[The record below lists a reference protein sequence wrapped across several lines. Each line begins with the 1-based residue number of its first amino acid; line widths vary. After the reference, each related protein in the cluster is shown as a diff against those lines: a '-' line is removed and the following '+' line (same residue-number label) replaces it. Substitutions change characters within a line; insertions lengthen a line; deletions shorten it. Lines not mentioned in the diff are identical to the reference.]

1 VVGERINAGSRRVS
15 EGRTRRP
22 RGGVVS
28 AASASRARWPR
39 ARLGVGVGDGTCG
52 VGTVCRCRARVRVP
66 GKAAQRRAT
75 GRRCGGRAGVAPDF
89 RRWMGGVTDGAP
101 RYLLTRGR
109 LGGFRAREGRRMFLW
124 LALVN

>member
-66 GKAAQRRAT
+66 GKAAQRR
-75 GRRCGGRAGVAPDF
+75 GGDAG
-89 RRWMGGVTDGAP
+89 GG
-101 RYLLTRGR
+101 
-109 LGGFRAREGRRMFLW
+109 
-124 LALVN
+124 LALLRTSGDGWAG